1 MANSMN
7 ERGIIFLIWKGGG
20 RILTLKDISR
30 VLNEVLRGKEEEK
43 GENKIIK

>member
-1 MANSMN
+1 MN
-7 ERGIIFLIWKGGG
+7 ERGIIFFNLKGGG
-20 RILTLKDISR
+20 RRILTLKHISR